1 MKKYYRGV
9 MYCIGLVILAL
20 GIILNTKTGLGVSP
34 IISIP
39 YCISK
44 IWKLNLGDITMY
56 TYILYVVLQMVLRR
70 RKFRSFDLLQI
81 PMSII
86 FTRVI
91 NVFNDKIIINN
102 SSFVMNLIL
111 LMIAIMLTAIGVVIT
126 VEMKFVPNAADG
138 LAQAMAEAM
147 NKNLG
152 LAKNILDIFSV
163 IITIGIGMFAG
174 GKIIGIGLGTVLA
187 VIGVGR
193 AISLFNMLFKNKLV
207 AIAS

>member
-1 MKKYYRGV
+1 MKKYYRGI

-70 RKFRSFDLLQI
+70 RKFRLFDLLQI

-102 SSFVMNLIL
+102 SSFVMDLIL

-152 LAKNILDIFSV
+152 LAKNILDISSV
-163 IITIGIGMFAG
+163 IITVGIGIFAG

-193 AISLFNMLFKNKLV
+193 AISLFNRLFKNKLV

>member
-193 AISLFNMLFKNKLV
+193 AISLFNMLFKIN
-207 AIAS
+207 

>member
-39 YCISK
+39 YCISN

-152 LAKNILDIFSV
+152 LAKNILDISSV
-163 IITIGIGMFAG
+163 IITIGIGIFAG

-193 AISLFNMLFKNKLV
+193 SISLFNMLFKNKLV

>member
-138 LAQAMAEAM
+138 LAQAMAETM
-147 NKNLG
+147 NKSLG
-152 LAKNILDIFSV
+152 ISKNILDISSV
-163 IITIGIGMFAG
+163 IITIGIGIFAG

>member
-1 MKKYYRGV
+1 MKKYYRGI

-70 RKFRSFDLLQI
+70 RKFRLFDLLQI

-102 SSFVMNLIL
+102 SSFVMDLIL

-152 LAKNILDIFSV
+152 LAKNILDISSV
-163 IITIGIGMFAG
+163 IITIGIGIFAG

-193 AISLFNMLFKNKLV
+193 AISLFNRLFKNKLV